1 MSVEEGTITLG
12 HGMQEK
18 TMKGDDAMNDIVTGA
33 VKLGN
38 KSQQQRCSEMASET
52 IKERR

>member
-1 MSVEEGTITLG
+1 MSVEEGPNNPGARDARKI
-12 HGMQEK
+12 
-18 TMKGDDAMNDIVTGA
+18 MKGDDAMNDIVTGA

>member
-1 MSVEEGTITLG
+1 
-12 HGMQEK
+12 
-18 TMKGDDAMNDIVTGA
+18 MNGKATGA

-38 KSQQQRCSEMASET
+38 KSQQHRCSEMASET